1 MKIWL
6 KYLIATILGVA
17 LGLVVPA
24 GGAVLDTIAEL
35 FMNAARAM
43 LVPLLFFSLVIATQE
58 LREDKRLLR
67 VLSRSIVYSLAG
79 LFLMSLV
86 GIVGAFALGPE
97 RIPLNADS
105 SIINAGLPRI
115 SELFRAIVPP
125 NALSALLNGDY
136 MLPLLILSLITGV
149 GLCFDR
155 SVTKPLSTLFD
166 AGSRVFW
173 QINSFIVELLPLPII
188 ALAAAKVL
196 SLRGIPRLQLY
207 GNLIIIVLAEL
218 AFVALVLLPLVLFL
232 HERKSNPFKTLY
244 GLLGPALLALVA
256 GHALV
261 PAGALL
267 KHLKE
272 SLGVRRRAGALS
284 LTVALSMGRAG
295 SAMVSATAFIVVLS
309 SYSSL
314 GLGSGTIA
322 WMLVFVPLSALLL
335 SAVPGSGPLAALLFL
350 SASYGRGFE
359 SGYLLMV
366 PAALPLMALSSFL
379 DALFAGC
386 VTRLAAGQEGYASEK
401 VARHF
406 I

>member
-6 KYLIATILGVA
+6 KYLIATILGIA

-24 GGAVLDTIAEL
+24 GGALLDTIAGL
-35 FMNAARAM
+35 FMNAARAI
-43 LVPLLFFSLVIATQE
+43 LIPLLFFSIIIATQE
-58 LREDKRLLR
+58 LREDRRLLR
-67 VLSRSIVYSLAG
+67 VLSRSVVYSLAG

-86 GIVGAFALGPE
+86 GIVGAFALSPE

-105 SIINAGLPRI
+105 AALNAGLPKL
-115 SELFRAIVPP
+115 SELFKAIFPA
-125 NALSALLNGDY
+125 NALSVFLNSDY
-136 MLPLLILSLITGV
+136 LLPLLIVSIIAGV

-155 SVTKPLSTLFD
+155 SITKSLSTLID
-166 AGSRVFW
+166 AASRVLW

-188 ALAAAKVL
+188 VLAAARVV

-207 GNLIIIVLAEL
+207 GNLILIVVAEL
-218 AFVALVLLPLVLFL
+218 AFVTLILLPLILFL

-244 GLLGPALLALVA
+244 GLIGPAFLALVA

-322 WMLVFVPLSALLL
+322 WMLAFVPLSALLL
-335 SAVPGSGPLAALLFL
+335 SAVPASGPLAALLFL

-379 DALFAGC
+379 DTLFAGC
-386 VTRLAAGQEGYASEK
+386 VTRLAAGQEGYAGEK
-401 VARHF
+401 AARHF